1 MNRSR
6 PLGVGLIGSFY
17 IFGSVVLLLSLFV
30 YELPFE
36 KYGIA
41 ARFALPEVPEHLARF
56 LVGASSLVMAYGY
69 LKLKRWGY
77 WFMVVYSIYF
87 LSVSGYLFV
96 LYKDQPFLG
105 NIIWSLIVI
114 VYSYS
119 KRSHFYMKPQQIRA
133 GG

>member
-6 PLGVGLIGSFY
+6 PLGIVLIGSFY
-17 IFGSVVLLLSLFV
+17 IFGSIVLLLSLFV

-105 NIIWSLIVI
+105 NIIWLVIVI
-114 VYSYS
+114 AYSYTR
-119 KRSHFYMKPQQIRA
+119 RSRFRSPDVIRS
-133 GG
+133 